1 MQKVIQRNE
10 KFVRENSIHERNTSL
25 DALRVLCMFLIVL
38 GHAMV
43 HGHVLDTLSPNS
55 INYYIVNILRAFLS
69 VHVNCFVLISGYFLC
84 TYKFRLS
91 KVFFI
96 WWQTFFWSVTLYIF
110 VCISGIVPF
119 EIESLLRACLP
130 FTQQRYWFV
139 TTYLLMYVLIPL
151 LNAAIHT
158 MSQRQHAFFIAT
170 FFSYTLYSRIYSFG
184 RNLLQQIAMI
194 HYSLRFYI

>member
-1 MQKVIQRNE
+1 M
-10 KFVRENSIHERNTSL
+10 
-25 DALRVLCMFLIVL
+25 LCMFLIVL

-96 WWQTFFWSVTLYIF
+96 WWQTFFGPLRFIF
-110 VCISGIVPF
+110 
-119 EIESLLRACLP
+119 L
-130 FTQQRYWFV
+130 
-139 TTYLLMYVLIPL
+139 YVLAVL
-151 LNAAIHT
+151 FHLK
-158 MSQRQHAFFIAT
+158 
-170 FFSYTLYSRIYSFG
+170 
-184 RNLLQQIAMI
+184 
-194 HYSLRFYI
+194 

>member
-96 WWQTFFWSVTLYIF
+96 WWQTFFGPLRFIF
-110 VCISGIVPF
+110 
-119 EIESLLRACLP
+119 L
-130 FTQQRYWFV
+130 
-139 TTYLLMYVLIPL
+139 YVLAVL
-151 LNAAIHT
+151 FHLK
-158 MSQRQHAFFIAT
+158 
-170 FFSYTLYSRIYSFG
+170 
-184 RNLLQQIAMI
+184 
-194 HYSLRFYI
+194 

>member
-1 MQKVIQRNE
+1 M
-10 KFVRENSIHERNTSL
+10 
-25 DALRVLCMFLIVL
+25 LCMFLIVL

-119 EIESLLRACLP
+119 EIESLLRVCLP
-130 FTQQRYWFV
+130 LYTAKILVCYYISFNVCFDSAFKCCYSYNESTSACIFYCYIFFHIHC
-139 TTYLLMYVLIPL
+139 TPEFILLEE
-151 LNAAIHT
+151 
-158 MSQRQHAFFIAT
+158 
-170 FFSYTLYSRIYSFG
+170 IYF
-184 RNLLQQIAMI
+184 NK
-194 HYSLRFYI
+194 